1 MANELAHS
9 KSPYLLQHAN
19 NPVNWKPWSDDIFE
33 LAKRENKMIF
43 ISIGYAACHWCHV
56 MEKESFTNNDIAGLI
71 NKHFIPVKI
80 DREERPDV
88 DQIYMNAVQIMTGQ
102 GGWPLSCF
110 ALPDGTPFF
119 GGTYFPPKEFE
130 GILQSLVATWLK
142 ESHRILEAARQ
153 VKEGLVKTDIIKG
166 DVINNNKPDD
176 AYLHEFI
183 NSWEF
188 QFDSYWGG
196 NSGSPKFPLPAS
208 LSFLLNYGMRY
219 KASNIT
225 EHVRLTLERMIQGGI
240 HDHIGGGFAR
250 YATDKKW
257 RVPHFEKMLYD
268 NGQILNLLADFY
280 KFEPSEII
288 EEAITNTAGFLK
300 QNMLAENH
308 GFYSSWDADSEGEE
322 GKFYVWTID
331 EIRNHLGQNADL
343 FIEYY
348 NIQKAGNWE
357 NGKNI
362 LYTETPLAAVCKNHN
377 INPTEGKK
385 IIKDAL
391 QTLKQVRSNR
401 VKPALDNKQLA
412 SWNAMA
418 IEGLLNSFQALN
430 KNEWLT
436 IAQNAGDFLIKHA
449 ISENGSIIRNCRK
462 DEHAIPG
469 LLEEYA
475 FTIRTMVKLFETT
488 ADDKWL
494 KTTKKLLSYTRKNFK
509 DPDSAMFFQA
519 EKQNTPLGMR
529 KMEIMDNVIPSANSV
544 MAQNLYL
551 FSVLDETPDYQE
563 QSLQMLRNMKSKI
576 QHKGPFFSNWMQL
589 WLWFVNP
596 PFEIVV
602 SGTQARLKAEKLQ
615 QYYLPALLL
624 VWKNHESDLPV
635 FKNRYAPDETR
646 IFICRNNICQKPL
659 TIVGDVLESMG
670 ISPDNH

>member
-1 MANELAHS
+1 MSNDLANS
-9 KSPYLLQHAN
+9 TSPYLLQHAN
-19 NPVNWKPWSDDIFE
+19 NPVNWKPWGDDIFE
-33 LAKRENKMIF
+33 QAKKENKMIF

-56 MEKESFTNNDIAGLI
+56 MERESFTDDDIAELL
-71 NKHFIPVKI
+71 NQYFIPVKI

-88 DQIYMNAVQIMTGQ
+88 DQIYMNAVQIITGQ

-110 ALPDGTPFF
+110 ALPDGSPFF
-119 GGTYFPPKEFE
+119 GGTYFPKKEFQ
-130 GILQSLVATWLK
+130 GILQSMAATWVK
-142 ESHRILEAARQ
+142 ERHQILDAAAQ
-153 VKEGLVKTDIIKG
+153 VKEGVVKTEIIKG

-176 AYLHEFI
+176 TYLHEFV
-183 NSWEF
+183 NGWEF

-196 NSGSPKFPLPAS
+196 NTGAPKFPLPS
-208 LSFLLNYGMRY
+208 SISFLLNYGMRY
-219 KASNIT
+219 KTRNIND
-225 EHVRLTLERMIQGGI
+225 HVRLTLERMIQGGI

-280 KFEPSEII
+280 KFEPSEIVQ
-288 EEAITNTAGFLK
+288 EAITKTANFLK
-300 QNMLAENH
+300 QDMLAENH

-331 EIRNHLGQNADL
+331 EIRKHLGQNADL
-343 FIEYY
+343 FIDYY
-348 NIQKAGNWE
+348 NIQKSGNW
-357 NGKNI
+357 GDGRNI

-377 INPTEGKK
+377 INPTKGKK
-385 IIKDAL
+385 IIQNAL

-401 VKPALDNKQLA
+401 IKPALDNKQLA

-469 LLEEYA
+469 LLEDYA
-475 FTIRTMVKLFETT
+475 FTIRAMVKLFETT
-488 ADDKWL
+488 AADKWL
-494 KTTKKLLSYTRKNFK
+494 KTAKMLLSYVIDNFK
-509 DPDSAMFFQA
+509 DPESAMFFQA

-551 FSVLDETPDYQE
+551 FSILDEKPDYQE

-576 QHKGPFFSNWMQL
+576 QHKGPFFANWMQL

-596 PFEIVV
+596 PYEVVV
-602 SGTQARLKAEKLQ
+602 SGPQAYQKAEKLWQ
-615 QYYLPALLL
+615 AYLPAVLQ
-624 VWKNHESDLPV
+624 VWKDHKSDLPV
-635 FKNRYAPDETR
+635 FKNRYSTDETR
-646 IFICRNNICQKPL
+646 IFICQNNTCKQPL
-659 TIVGDVLESMG
+659 TNVKDAFYSMG
-670 ISPDNH
+670 ISPDY